1 MSRLGLSTWFPLI
14 ISAKSI
20 HKSLSSS
27 RFTALFLTQ
36 LLATGKFWGAREV
49 IVLSCGSTHRW
60 VHQAPNH
67 CLKSVTTQMW
77 WLNSVGHKMEQ
88 NYMSIRKGFERREG
102 WYIGGRED
110 KVVGES
116 DQKSGHIVYYQILNI
131 FLHNPFNKCYY
142 NLHLTDEET
151 EKQKR

>member
-1 MSRLGLSTWFPLI
+1 MSQLRLSTWFPFI

-20 HKSLSSS
+20 HKSLYSS
-27 RFTALFLTQ
+27 RFIALSLSQ

-49 IVLSCGSTHRW
+49 IVFKLWIHRW

-67 CLKSVTTQMW
+67 CLKPVTTQMC
-77 WLNSVGHKMEQ
+77 WLNSVGHKMKQ
-88 NYMSIRKGFERREG
+88 NHMSIRKGFESREG

-116 DQKSGHIVYYQILNI
+116 DQKSGHIIYYWILNI
-131 FLHNPFNKCYY
+131 FSHNPFNKWYY

-151 EKQKR
+151 EKQKC